1 MAATVVPLQP
11 PPQYDVVPPV
21 PVIEQVLSRDEI
33 QKVCGALSHVTLG
46 PGEYYRGCTQPR
58 VMKDVGELRNPVQ
71 NQGASVS
78 SAAPFRF
85 ITVCKVWRID
95 DELVRRHE
103 LAHCSG
109 WPADHPG
116 GK

>member
-1 MAATVVPLQP
+1 MGTVVPLIP

-21 PVIEQVLSRDEI
+21 PMIEQVLSQEEI
-33 QKVCGALSHVTLG
+33 QKVCMALYPGVKLE
-46 PGEYYRGCTQPR
+46 PGEFIRGCTQRR
-58 VMKDVGELRNPVQ
+58 VMMDVGELRNPVQ
-71 NQGASVS
+71 NQGPWPP

-103 LAHCSG
+103 NAHCNL

-116 GK
+116 GR